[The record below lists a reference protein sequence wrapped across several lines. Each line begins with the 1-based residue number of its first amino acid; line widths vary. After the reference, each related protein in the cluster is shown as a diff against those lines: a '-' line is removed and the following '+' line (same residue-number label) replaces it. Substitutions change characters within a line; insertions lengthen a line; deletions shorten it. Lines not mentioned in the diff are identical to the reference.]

1 MTDKMCKIR
10 QRLGLRWG
18 SSRRSPRPLSRL
30 GRGYPSPSA
39 RRRLRRLHS
48 TRAFGTRTT
57 PRKCL
62 VTGLLLYSV
71 TNWSALFLRTVN
83 KHKKPDWIECLVAC
97 PSRPVLFQY
106 RRLSDKT
113 THFDNMLFVVGLC
126 STQIPTSV
134 SSYELS
140 VLRTYPTLDRRR
152 PSFTS
157 RRCTHPKQSSA
168 AYHVLRHFLSSAL
181 AWRHTSSNCVTH
193 NYCYH
198 AREVTLSFMDT
209 LIALTYLLPE
219 MLLVQDLGNYLSTKC
234 QVKI

>member
-1 MTDKMCKIR
+1 MWSWWYISAHLLYIR
-10 QRLGLRWG
+10 DEDGAAEVSKFQTIFKASYNKLFGDPAVGDVLILR
-18 SSRRSPRPLSRL
+18 
-30 GRGYPSPSA
+30 
-39 RRRLRRLHS
+39 
-48 TRAFGTRTT
+48 
-57 PRKCL
+57 
-62 VTGLLLYSV
+62 LLYSV
-71 TNWSALFLRTVN
+71 ANWSALFLRTVN

-140 VLRTYPTLDRRR
+140 VPRTFPALDQRR
-152 PSFTS
+152 PSFSS

-198 AREVTLSFMDT
+198 AREVTLSFMDM

>member
-1 MTDKMCKIR
+1 MWSCWWYISAHLLYVRDEDGAAEVSKFQTIFKASYNKLFGDPAVGDVLI
-10 QRLGLRWG
+10 LR
-18 SSRRSPRPLSRL
+18 
-30 GRGYPSPSA
+30 
-39 RRRLRRLHS
+39 
-48 TRAFGTRTT
+48 
-57 PRKCL
+57 
-62 VTGLLLYSV
+62 LLYSV
-71 TNWSALFLRTVN
+71 ANWSALFLRTVN

-140 VLRTYPTLDRRR
+140 VPRTFPALDQRR
-152 PSFTS
+152 PSFSS
-157 RRCTHPKQSSA
+157 RRCTHLKQSSA
-168 AYHVLRHFLSSAL
+168 AYHICSVTSCLLLSL
-181 AWRHTSSNCVTH
+181 EDIHTSSNSVIR
-193 NYCYH
+193 NYCCH

-219 MLLVQDLGNYLSTKC
+219 MLLVQDLGNYLCTKC
-234 QVKI
+234 